1 MYMYVYVCMYMY
13 IVTIKSAVGVRGDD
27 VKLYVKISLS
37 SSNPLRQVQ
46 VVPSMYSSC
55 NHLLRVYTTLYII
68 MTCYML
74 HATCYMLHA
83 TCYMLHA
90 TCYMLH
96 ATCTYPDSHTYM
108 YICTCSSLL
117 KIVSNVYYCILHCLL
132 YTILYSTLLYHTT
145 TLPHYHTTTIYII
158 YDRHM

>member
-74 HATCYMLHA
+74 HATCYMLHVHILTA
-83 TCYMLHA
+83 TP
-90 TCYMLH
+90 
-96 ATCTYPDSHTYM
+96 TCTYAHVAHY
-108 YICTCSSLL
+108 L
-117 KIVSNVYYCILHCLL
+117 K
-132 YTILYSTLLYHTT
+132 
-145 TLPHYHTTTIYII
+145 
-158 YDRHM
+158 